1 MNKSKIF
8 DKFII
13 LFLIFSPLLDL
24 LAYFQDTYFKI
35 PVSISYIVRGIFLLI
50 IFIYLLRKQDN
61 RKLLIVFLIYF
72 ILALSSY
79 FMRKLNIFTEVVNL
93 LKIFYLPVL
102 MLFFSKYNNE
112 KINDKFIL
120 KIYGIYILT
129 FVVMYIFKID
139 RFYLNTIGV
148 ILVGLLPIVLNYVL
162 ESKSYILKIGF
173 IIIYSLCIYLIST
186 KLIVIGSFIVILISL
201 FSRYKYEILYNDFK
215 DKFKYILLVVVF
227 VALYIL
233 FIRFTPFY
241 SSIKRD
247 VLALNIH
254 SFKDI
259 YRFRTIDKI
268 VFSGGISR
276 IDTTMGPLLKN
287 GYDTIMYGLGKTGL
301 GDYTRIDIFDIF
313 ATTGLFGGIIFII
326 MFSFVHRKTE
336 LKKIYYFSYLVF
348 IIVSIFAGSV
358 LIYPSISLLL
368 STLYIISANSK
379 EEVKKKYS

>member
-241 SSIKRD
+241 SSIKQD

>member
-93 LKIFYLPVL
+93 VKIFYLPVL

-241 SSIKRD
+241 SSIKQD

-276 IDTTMGPLLKN
+276 IDTAMGPLLKN

-313 ATTGLFGGIIFII
+313 ATTG
-326 MFSFVHRKTE
+326 
-336 LKKIYYFSYLVF
+336 
-348 IIVSIFAGSV
+348 
-358 LIYPSISLLL
+358 
-368 STLYIISANSK
+368 
-379 EEVKKKYS
+379 

>member
-241 SSIKRD
+241 SSIKQD

-276 IDTTMGPLLKN
+276 IDTAMGPLLKN

>member
-50 IFIYLLRKQDN
+50 IFNYLLRKQDN

-148 ILVGLLPIVLNYVL
+148 ILVGLLPIVLNFM
-162 ESKSYILKIGF
+162 YIF
-173 IIIYSLCIYLIST
+173 
-186 KLIVIGSFIVILISL
+186 
-201 FSRYKYEILYNDFK
+201 N
-215 DKFKYILLVVVF
+215 
-227 VALYIL
+227 
-233 FIRFTPFY
+233 
-241 SSIKRD
+241 
-247 VLALNIH
+247 
-254 SFKDI
+254 
-259 YRFRTIDKI
+259 
-268 VFSGGISR
+268 
-276 IDTTMGPLLKN
+276 
-287 GYDTIMYGLGKTGL
+287 
-301 GDYTRIDIFDIF
+301 
-313 ATTGLFGGIIFII
+313 
-326 MFSFVHRKTE
+326 
-336 LKKIYYFSYLVF
+336 
-348 IIVSIFAGSV
+348 
-358 LIYPSISLLL
+358 
-368 STLYIISANSK
+368 
-379 EEVKKKYS
+379 